1 LSHDGGLALGTA
13 SSPEAYSPEGD
24 CSALNFLRKKTT
36 AHRLTQMH
44 HARRVAGTDERKSFY
59 VHTRNE
65 EPGMHMVSTASAV
78 DTGE

>member
-1 LSHDGGLALGTA
+1 MALGLCLT
-13 SSPEAYSPEGD
+13 Y
-24 CSALNFLRKKTT
+24 FFKKKTT
-36 AHRLTQMH
+36 AHRSHRLTQI
-44 HARRVAGTDERKSFY
+44 REVFY